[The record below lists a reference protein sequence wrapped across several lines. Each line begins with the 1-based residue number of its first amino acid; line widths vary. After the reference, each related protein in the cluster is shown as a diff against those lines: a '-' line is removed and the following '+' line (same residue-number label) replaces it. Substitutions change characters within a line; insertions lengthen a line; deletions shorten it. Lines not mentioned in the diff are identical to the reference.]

1 MAKRMV
7 FMLLT
12 VVVVLAVIGF
22 LKYRQVQTA
31 NAARASFVPP
41 PTAVST
47 YVVAEQTWQP
57 VLRAI
62 GTAKAVNG
70 VMVAT
75 DLPGIVREI
84 AFESGRPVK
93 QGEVLVRL
101 DTTQEKAQ
109 WNAANARL
117 DLAKADLDRKGEL
130 LKKRVSSQSDY
141 DTSMAEYKQ
150 AEAALTEVEALV
162 NRKTI
167 RAPFDGIL
175 GIREVDLGEYM
186 RSGDT
191 VVPLQSLD
199 PIYVDFSLPQQ
210 DLGRLEEGRT
220 VEITADGLAGRKFE
234 GAISA
239 IDPNVDA
246 STRNVR
252 VRATLANPKG
262 ALRSGMFVN
271 VEVLLPAR
279 GKIAAIPASAV
290 NYAPY
295 GDTVFVIDDVKTA
308 TGDTVK
314 GVRQQSVKLGTS
326 RGDLIEVVEGLQ
338 PGDEVVSGGT
348 FKLRNQAPV
357 VINNEIQPDANP
369 SPTPSDS

>member
-1 MAKRMV
+1 MAL
-7 FMLLT
+7 MLAA

-31 NAARASFVPP
+31 IAAGASFAPP

-57 VLRAI
+57 VLRAV
-62 GTAKAVNG
+62 GSAKAVNG

-93 QGEVLVRL
+93 KGQVLVRL

-130 LKKRVSSQSDY
+130 LKKRVASQSDY
-141 DTSMAEYKQ
+141 DASMAEYKQ
-150 AEAALTEVEALV
+150 AQAALTEVEALV

-199 PIYVDFSLPQQ
+199 PIYADFTLPQQ
-210 DLGRLEEGRT
+210 DLGSLKEGRT
-220 VEITADGLAGRKFE
+220 VEITADGLAGRKFT
-234 GAISA
+234 GTISA

-252 VRATLANPKG
+252 ARATLANPG
-262 ALRSGMFVN
+262 GELRSGMFVN
-271 VEVLLPAR
+271 VEVLLPTR
-279 GKIAAIPASAV
+279 GKILAIPASAV

-295 GDTVFVIDDVKTA
+295 GDTVYVIDSVKNA
-308 TGDTVK
+308 KGETVK
-314 GVRQQSVKLGTS
+314 GVRQQAVKLGVS
-326 RGDLIEVVEGLQ
+326 RGDLIEVVKGLQ
-338 PGDEVVSGGT
+338 PGDEIVSGGT
-348 FKLRNQAPV
+348 FKLKNQDPV

-369 SPTPSDS
+369 SPTPAES